1 MNLLALG
8 LATAGALAACS
19 LAPASGTTP
28 GSTAGIPSNFSSIH
42 PPGWIHGTWS
52 DQSGNATVTFTSNNV
67 VVQGKSDSGTTT
79 TDFAKAG
86 ATGWVQNSSDSHY
99 SISAPTADSQGTL
112 TTHEFVLEPDGD
124 LTWNFIK
131 VTGGVTQTGSPLTLN
146 KAKSAPSSA
155 VPTTEKVAPGSNIVD
170 GAKLQVPF
178 PQDFQ
183 LFDDDTFSM
192 GFPAKWKG
200 AKNPVA
206 NDPTYRLLI
215 ASIEGA
221 SHFAEV
227 HLHPLDG
234 VITLPMVDDFFNK
247 LLIKYFNVG
256 ETPASA
262 GGLTC
267 TLSKAQSVLFGRY
280 QGYQT
285 DYTLIGANGPE
296 KVGSVGL
303 IPGSKSFLNVIMV
316 TEGST
321 ADPVLFSRIM
331 STFSFKE

>member
-1 MNLLALG
+1 MPT
-8 LATAGALAACS
+8 TA
-19 LAPASGTTP
+19 P
-28 GSTAGIPSNFSSIH
+28 
-42 PPGWIHGTWS
+42 
-52 DQSGNATVTFTSNNV
+52 V
-67 VVQGKSDSGTTT
+67 
-79 TDFAKAG
+79 
-86 ATGWVQNSSDSHY
+86 
-99 SISAPTADSQGTL
+99 
-112 TTHEFVLEPDGD
+112 
-124 LTWNFIK
+124 
-131 VTGGVTQTGSPLTLN
+131 
-146 KAKSAPSSA
+146 APS
-155 VPTTEKVAPGSNIVD
+155 SNIVD
-170 GAKLQVPF
+170 GATLQMPL

-183 LFDDDTFSM
+183 LFDDNTFSM

-200 AKNPVA
+200 AKDPVA
-206 NDPTYRLLI
+206 NAPTLRLLI
-215 ASIEGA
+215 GTNEGTA
-221 SHFAEV
+221 HLVEV

-234 VITLPMVDDFFNK
+234 VITLPIVDDFFNK

-316 TEGST
+316 NGGST
-321 ADPVLFSRIM
+321 AEPVLFSRIM